1 MFVCLLHGVRDH
13 FFSLINFWRF
23 LNVYLQWHFCDILV
37 IKMPKLS
44 HIKLNTFAS
53 PSESRTGG
61 IDFHAIVCKISHTT
75 HSIMWSATKPMRCS
89 FSTWTGVFV
98 VVVSRHRFQ
107 QKKKMNINI
116 WIRIW
121 KRLQSTKKEWARK
134 RRLQNE
140 RRKYCKRL
148 DFCEQVC
155 CLNVHQMQTYKCFWC
170 YSQNYIPIV
179 QTVDWNCKHMQPYF
193 WPIIFKW
200 RHNLTIFAAIECD
213 CKWKYM
219 EFNI

>member
-1 MFVCLLHGVRDH
+1 MCVCCTACATI
-13 FFSLINFWRF
+13 FSLSSIFEDFWMFIYNGIFATF
-23 LNVYLQWHFCDILV
+23 LSSKCLNCHTLNWILLPAQV
-37 IKMPKLS
+37 RVEPAGLIFMQS
-44 HIKLNTFAS
+44 
-53 PSESRTGG
+53 
-61 IDFHAIVCKISHTT
+61 CSHTT

-170 YSQNYIPIV
+170 YSQISIPIA
-179 QTVDWNCKHMQPYF
+179 QTVDWNCTHMQPYF

-200 RHNLTIFAAIECD
+200 RHNLPIFAAIECD